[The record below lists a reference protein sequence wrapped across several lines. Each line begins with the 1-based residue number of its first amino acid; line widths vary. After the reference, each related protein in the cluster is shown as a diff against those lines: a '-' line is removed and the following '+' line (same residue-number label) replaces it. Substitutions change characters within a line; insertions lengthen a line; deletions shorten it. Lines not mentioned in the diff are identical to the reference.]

1 MLISS
6 ELTKL
11 PAHVAII
18 MDGNG
23 RWARKRG
30 LPRIMGHRAGVKT
43 VRSTVRCARELGIS
57 VMTLYAF
64 SQENW
69 GRPPDEVGALMDLL
83 VEYLR
88 QELDEMLGNR
98 ISLRAIGDLQR
109 LPEEARLVLKET
121 IERTAGNSEMILN
134 LALSYGGRSELA
146 RAARRLAEECLKGRL
161 RPEEIDEDVLAD
173 RLYTSGLPDP
183 DLLIR
188 TSGEYRLSNFLLFQ
202 AAYSELYIT
211 PVLWPDFSREEFMKA
226 LEEYQKRER
235 RFGLISQQ
243 HLSSCTARG
252 S

>member
-1 MLISS
+1 
-6 ELTKL
+6 
-11 PAHVAII
+11 
-18 MDGNG
+18 
-23 RWARKRG
+23 
-30 LPRIMGHRAGVKT
+30 MGHRAGVKT